1 MKRMLVLLALC
12 LTTSAALATPR
23 YAIMDLGQ
31 LPVPLGA
38 SAVTENPTGHAQVI
52 ANAYDLTTKAAALN
66 NQGQV
71 VGQSNGQAFLWQ
83 NGVMRGLGVL
93 PSTGWGDYN
102 RSRADAINSTGE
114 VVGGSGGFGPLVM
127 SGLYDCYAFRYAS
140 GQMESLSSAM
150 EVRSYEAFGIN
161 DRGDIVGLHEY
172 HAFYR
177 HNGRLV
183 DLGTLSHVPAGNR
196 SHADGLNERGQ
207 VVGVSSVGNSGAL
220 YSHATLWR
228 QRGNNW
234 RATDLK
240 TLPGYV
246 NSEAHAINNPGQ
258 IVGEATLDE
267 PGKPGQIWG
276 HAFLWSQGRMS
287 ALPGAGEST
296 ALAINDKGQIV
307 GAADGRA
314 ALWQDGRVYDLNALT
329 APASGWILTAATG
342 INSRGQ
348 IVANGTLHGQA
359 RAFLLTPQ
367 KNNL

>member
-1 MKRMLVLLALC
+1 MNRLLFALALC
-12 LTTSAALATPR
+12 LLASTALAAPR
-23 YAIMDLGQ
+23 YAVTDLGQ
-31 LPVPLGA
+31 LPLPPDPSIQG
-38 SAVTENPTGHAQVI
+38 NPNFTGGSDII
-52 ANAYDLTTKAAALN
+52 ANAYDLTTKAIALN
-66 NQGQV
+66 NEGQV

-102 RSRADAINSTGE
+102 TSRADAINSTGE
-114 VVGGSGGFGPLVM
+114 AVGGSGGFGPLVM
-127 SGLYDCYAFRYAS
+127 SGLYDCYAFRYAN
-140 GQMESLSSAM
+140 GKMESLSSAM
-150 EVRSYEAFGIN
+150 EARSYEAFGIN

-207 VVGVSSVGNSGAL
+207 VVGVSSVGNPGAL

-228 QRGNNW
+228 QHGNNW

-246 NSEAHAINNPGQ
+246 NSEAHAINNPEQ
-258 IVGEATLDE
+258 IVGEATLDG

-276 HAFLWSQGRMS
+276 RAFLWNRGRMS
-287 ALPGAGEST
+287 ALPGAEDST
-296 ALAINDKGQIV
+296 AQAINDRGQIV
-307 GAADGRA
+307 GMAGGKA
-314 ALWQDGRVYDLNALT
+314 ALWQDGRVYDLNTLT
-329 APASGWILTAATG
+329 SSTSGWVLTAATG

-348 IVANGTLHGQA
+348 IVGTGTLHGQT

-367 KNNL
+367 KNK